1 MKKRSFRT
9 FWHLFR
15 GYWNSE
21 HKWRARGLLA
31 FVIGLNFA
39 SVYLL
44 VRINSWYN
52 EFYNA
57 LQQYAQESFWPLVGE
72 FTALA
77 FLYIIIA
84 VYAIYLRQMLQI
96 RWRTWMTDKYLAG
109 WMQHQ
114 VYYRLQ
120 VLGSDTDNPDQRIS
134 EDINQFVTLTLQL
147 LLGFLKQLTTLGAFG
162 VVLWN
167 LSGAFTVPLGSHEF
181 VVYGYMFWFSL
192 VYSILGTVGA
202 HLVGRRLIGLNF
214 DQQRYEADF
223 RFNMMRVRE
232 NSESVAFYRGE
243 DAENVGFKERFA
255 HVISNYWQLMRQT
268 KLLNFYV
275 NGYAQLAI
283 IVPLVLAA
291 PRYFGGEM
299 ALGGLM
305 QTVSAF
311 GRVQDAL
318 SYFVESYDT
327 IAQLAAVIRRLS
339 TFTEHMEQ
347 AQALEDGVAHEQSAA
362 GGESALALSDLDV
375 ALPDGRQLMQ
385 DCTVTLPAGSR
396 VLVTGA
402 SGAGK
407 STLLRTLAGI
417 WPYGSGQV
425 TIGQGSRALFLPQ
438 RPYLPLGSLRRALA
452 YPRTAAGTDEEL
464 VTALRDVGLER
475 LVGDLDRID
484 DWSRILS
491 LGEQQRLAF
500 ARVLLVKPQW
510 VFLDEATSALDEP
523 REQEM
528 YELLKKRL
536 PGLSIVS
543 VGHRSTL
550 FAQHEEE
557 LHLTGDGSWTL
568 QPIGG

>member
-147 LLGFLKQLTTLGAFG
+147 LLVFLKQLTTLGAFG
-162 VVLWN
+162 VVRWN

-255 HVISNYWQLMRQT
+255 RVISNYWQLMRQT

-347 AQALEDGVAHEQSAA
+347 AQALEDGVAHEQSTA
-362 GGESALALSDLDV
+362 GESALALAGLDV

-385 DCTVTLPAGSR
+385 DCTVTLPAGSS

-402 SGAGK
+402 SGTGK

-464 VTALRDVGLER
+464 AAALRDVGLER

>member
-255 HVISNYWQLMRQT
+255 RVISNYWQLMRQT

-347 AQALEDGVAHEQSAA
+347 AQALEDGVAHEQSTA
-362 GGESALALSDLDV
+362 GESALALAGLDV

-402 SGAGK
+402 SGTGK

-464 VTALRDVGLER
+464 AAALRDVGLER